1 MVLSKHKEKIYHRVH
16 RLNTEFVYAPY
27 ITDTD
32 SLPDDVTIDNDYII
46 KKDRSLKELS
56 LTATDYKMFSGGIGS
71 SGFEFVPD
79 YQIEQHSGLYDEY
92 DVFVSAN
99 YLSVPSNIPTAGKIA
114 DMIKN
119 AASYDDAD
127 SYLYMLNDSMDSYGM
142 LGDSASVIRSKN
154 EKRLGCSICCA
165 ELS

>member
-1 MVLSKHKEKIYHRVH
+1 MYCRPEQNINEWFYQSIKRKYTIEYTG
-16 RLNTEFVYAPY
+16 LNTEFVYAPY

-92 DVFVSAN
+92 DVGTIKYPDS
-99 YLSVPSNIPTAGKIA
+99 GK
-114 DMIKN
+114 N
-119 AASYDDAD
+119 RRYDKKCGK
-127 SYLYMLNDSMDSYGM
+127 L
-142 LGDSASVIRSKN
+142 
-154 EKRLGCSICCA
+154 
-165 ELS
+165 